1 MLALLLLV
9 SVAVTVWVLNAPAQ
23 RFLPSFAR
31 LLADPVVEGGAWSLL
46 SGRSTASGTFGG
58 RDVAILLKLKRGRH
72 DQGSLVVAMRT
83 GEPAALDA
91 AGIDARAS
99 DDGARRALFDLAR
112 HDLRL
117 HAEEGWLKAV
127 WQPQG
132 FVIFPGGFSESR
144 WRDVL
149 QALEA
154 VAASLDAV
162 ASPSA

>member
-9 SVAVTVWVLNAPAQ
+9 SIAVAVWVLNAPAQ

-58 RDVAILLKLKRGRH
+58 RDVTILLKLKRGRH
-72 DQGSLVVAMRT
+72 DQGYLVVAMRT
-83 GEPAALDA
+83 GGPAGLDA
-91 AGIDARAS
+91 AGVDASAS
-99 DDGARRALFDLAR
+99 GDAARRALFELAR

-117 HAEEGWLKAV
+117 RVDDGWLKAV

-132 FVIFPGGFSESR
+132 FVIFPGRFAESR

-149 QALEA
+149 QALHA

-162 ASPSA
+162 PHG

>member
-1 MLALLLLV
+1 VLALFLLV
-9 SVAVTVWVLNAPAQ
+9 SIAVAVWVLNAPAL

-46 SGRSTASGTFGG
+46 SGRSTASGTFDG
-58 RDVAILLKLKRGRH
+58 RDVAILLRLKRGRH
-72 DQGSLVVAMRT
+72 DQGYLVVAMRT
-83 GEPAALDA
+83 SGPVALDA

-99 DDGARRALFDLAR
+99 EDGARRALFELAR

-117 HAEEGWLKAV
+117 HVEDGWLKAV
-127 WQPQG
+127 WQPHG

-149 QALEA
+149 QALQA

-162 ASPSA
+162 RVPVT

>member
-1 MLALLLLV
+1 MLPLFLLV
-9 SVAVTVWVLNAPAQ
+9 SIAVVVWVLNAPAQ
-23 RFLPSFAR
+23 RFLPSLAR
-31 LLADPVVEGGAWSLL
+31 LLADPVVEGGAWALL

-72 DQGSLVVAMRT
+72 DQGHLVVAIRT
-83 GEPAALDA
+83 DGPAALDA

-99 DDGARRALFDLAR
+99 DDGAQRALFELAR

-117 HAEEGWLKAV
+117 HVEDGWLKAV
-127 WQPQG
+127 WRPQG
-132 FVIFPGGFSESR
+132 FVIFPGRFSESR

-149 QALEA
+149 QALRA

-162 ASPSA
+162 ASP